1 MLTCNLMGGLGNQLF
16 QIFTTISYSIKG
28 RVPFAFLNVETLGG
42 GDGTTQRHT
51 YWNSLFY
58 KLSPFLRNN
67 FPPLKY
73 VRENGFQYNSFNTQF
88 FMGNDTC
95 LHGYFQSYKYF
106 QEYYKQIY
114 NLLDIATQ
122 KKEVIKKI
130 ESKNSLIDEKFLINS
145 ISLHFRMGDYKKIQ
159 HFHPIMNV
167 NYYTRC
173 LQFIQQK
180 NPNKKFNVLYF
191 CEDED
196 VNDVKIM
203 TEQLSL
209 LFPQYTFIR
218 ASNLLADWEQL
229 LLMSCCSHNI
239 IANSSFSWW
248 GAYFNSNENK
258 IVCCPS
264 LWFGPSAG
272 HNTSDLCPP
281 AWTKIE
287 A

>member
-1 MLTCNLMGGLGNQLF
+1 MLTCHLMGGLGNQLF
-16 QIFTTISYSIKG
+16 QIFATMSLAIKSQ
-28 RVPFAFLNVETLGG
+28 VSFAFLNVETLGEG
-42 GDGTTQRHT
+42 VKRNT

-58 KLSPFLRNN
+58 KIKPFLKNS
-67 FPPLKY
+67 FPQLNY
-73 VRENGFQYNSFNTQF
+73 IRENGFQYNSFNTQF

-95 LHGYFQSYKYF
+95 LYGYFQSYKYF
-106 QEYYKQIY
+106 QECYKQIY
-114 NLLDIATQ
+114 NLLDIENQ
-122 KKEVIKKI
+122 KKVVLKKN
-130 ESKNSLIDEKFLINS
+130 ETYNSLINPDFLNKT

-159 HFHPIMNV
+159 HVHPIMRI
-167 NYYTRC
+167 NYYIRC

-180 NPNKKFNVLYF
+180 APHEKFNVLYF

-196 VNDVKIM
+196 INDVVKIIQ
-203 TEQLSL
+203 QLSSVY
-209 LFPQYTFIR
+209 PQYTFVR
-218 ASNLLADWEQL
+218 GSNLLADWEQL

-248 GAYFNSNENK
+248 GAFFNSNSNK
-258 IVCCPS
+258 IVCYPS
-264 LWFGPSAG
+264 IWFGPTIG